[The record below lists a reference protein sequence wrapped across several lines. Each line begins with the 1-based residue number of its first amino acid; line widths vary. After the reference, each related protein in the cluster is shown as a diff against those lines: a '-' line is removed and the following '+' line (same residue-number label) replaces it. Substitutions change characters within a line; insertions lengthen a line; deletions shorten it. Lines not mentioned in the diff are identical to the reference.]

1 MSAKSSP
8 SPPQGPVQVDESNLP
23 QGHCRYILLLP
34 EIKGQRCACVN
45 FTLNRGL
52 PGATCDCGHLA
63 CFHNRE
69 AEPSEMDLLKQRI
82 RALEEQLSGQDRL
95 ARDRDDDANQVLLAR
110 VSGVEDEIEKS
121 REEFSQEIK
130 RAFSN
135 STLAWSSYQ
144 QVQKKVEA
152 QSKQMNSILDRL
164 VGYDAALKRLDDR
177 QLELQDADTY
187 LEERIEYLQETI
199 DETEKPSTRGRDPRP
214 RRRSTSD
221 SRHPNGPSDT
231 PDPLDHPLGPT
242 PGPSPPS
249 ANPAQGHSGAS
260 TLGQQSFAPAP
271 PSQALRTGTVSA
283 ASGIWTVHIS
293 LLPHATIPMPF
304 ERNTNA
310 YQRCLSRG
318 LHQVVPIRGPSS
330 EAFCQAINRAFGSL
344 LKGRPWM
351 PLQAELCNA
360 EQLQG
365 LPMLRQLEP
374 QLVDAGKYDADFLRR
389 HCAVCDGNGLMESL
403 YITMREP
410 HALSWRAVRNAP
422 VFTAGLEESWEFDPL
437 LDNDPYDDDIAVD
450 DDHRPAAGD
459 IVPAAF
465 PGRLKR
471 TASEMQR
478 SGSFGS
484 ANTPPPPPGPATQ
497 TQTQP
502 NAAAAEGGSGVLPR
516 AKRTCPLPAGKIV
529 DLRRPGVGTA

>member
-1 MSAKSSP
+1 MSAKSTP
-8 SPPQGPVQVDESNLP
+8 SPPQGPVTQVDESSLP

-63 CFHNRE
+63 CFHNKE

-82 RALEEQLSGQDRL
+82 KELEERYSGQDAT
-95 ARDRDDDANQVLLAR
+95 ARDRDDDASQAILAR
-110 VSGVEDEIEKS
+110 VSGLEEEVERS

-135 STLAWSSYQ
+135 STLAWNSFQ
-144 QVQKKVEA
+144 HVQRKVEG
-152 QSKQMNSILDRL
+152 QELQMNHVLNRL
-164 VGYDAALKRLDDR
+164 AGVDAVLQRLDDR

-187 LEERIEYLQETI
+187 LEERIEYIQETL
-199 DETEKPSTRGRDPRP
+199 DESEKPHTRGRDPRP
-214 RRRSTSD
+214 RGRSMSGART
-221 SRHPNGPSDT
+221 PNG
-231 PDPLDHPLGPT
+231 LNHPLGALDRPLGET
-242 PGPSPPS
+242 LGPSPSS
-249 ANPAQGHSGAS
+249 ANPDHSDAS
-260 TLGQQSFAPAP
+260 TLDQPVPTPQPT
-271 PSQALRTGTVSA
+271 RTGSVSA

-318 LHQVVPIRGPSS
+318 LHQVVPIRGPSA
-330 EAFCQAINRAFGSL
+330 EAFCAAVNKAFGSL
-344 LKGRPWM
+344 LRGRPWM

-374 QLVDAGKYDADFLRR
+374 HLIDEQYDAEFLRKN
-389 HCAVCDGNGLMESL
+389 CAVCDANGMMESL

-410 HALSWRAVRNAP
+410 HALSWHAVRRAP
-422 VFTAGLEESWEFDPL
+422 IFTEGLEESWEFDPL
-437 LDNDPYDDDIAVD
+437 LDNDPYDDDDIAVD
-450 DDHRPAAGD
+450 DDNRPAAGD
-459 IVPAAF
+459 IVPTL
-465 PGRLKR
+465 PSLKR
-471 TASEMQR
+471 TASEMHR
-478 SGSFGS
+478 SSSFGS
-484 ANTPPPPPGPATQ
+484 ATAATPAV
-497 TQTQP
+497 
-502 NAAAAEGGSGVLPR
+502 EGVLPR
-516 AKRTCPLPAGKIV
+516 AKRTCPLPAKANTIV

>member
-8 SPPQGPVQVDESNLP
+8 SPRQGPVTQVDESSLP

-34 EIKGQRCACVN
+34 EVKGQRCACVN

-63 CFHNRE
+63 CFHNKE

-82 RALEEQLSGQDRL
+82 KELEERHSGQETTV
-95 ARDRDDDANQVLLAR
+95 RDGDADVSQALLAR
-110 VSGVEDEIEKS
+110 ISGLEEELERS

-130 RAFSN
+130 RAFAN
-135 STLAWSSYQ
+135 STLAWNSFQ
-144 QVQKKVEA
+144 HVQRKVEV
-152 QSKQMNSILDRL
+152 QEGHTNHVLNRL
-164 VGYDAALKRLDDR
+164 ADVDTALQRLDNR

-187 LEERIEYLQETI
+187 LEERIEYIQETM
-199 DETEKPSTRGRDPRP
+199 DENEKPEARGRDPRP
-214 RRRSTSD
+214 RHKSTSGV
-221 SRHPNGPSDT
+221 RGPNGQ
-231 PDPLDHPLGPT
+231 DHPLGAPPG
-242 PGPSPPS
+242 PGPSL
-249 ANPAQGHSGAS
+249 ANPGHSGAS
-260 TLGQQSFAPAP
+260 TLGRLAPT
-271 PSQALRTGTVSA
+271 SQPARTGSVSA

-318 LHQVVPIRGPSS
+318 LHQVVPIRGPSA
-330 EAFCQAINRAFGSL
+330 EAFCAAVNRAFGSL
-344 LKGRPWM
+344 IKGRPWM

-374 QLVDAGKYDADFLRR
+374 NLIDAQYDAEFLRR
-389 HCAVCDGNGLMESL
+389 NCAVSDANGMMESL

-410 HALSWRAVRNAP
+410 HALSWHAVRRAP
-422 VFTAGLEESWEFDPL
+422 VFTEGLEESWEYDPL
-437 LDNDPYDDDIAVD
+437 LDNDPYDDDDIAVD
-450 DDHRPAAGD
+450 EDTRPAAGD
-459 IVPAAF
+459 IVPTF
-465 PGRLKR
+465 PSLKR

-478 SGSFGS
+478 SSSFGS
-484 ANTPPPPPGPATQ
+484 ATATTPAG
-497 TQTQP
+497 
-502 NAAAAEGGSGVLPR
+502 EGR
-516 AKRTCPLPAGKIV
+516 AKRTCPLPGKKNTIV
-529 DLRRPGVGTA
+529 GIRRPGVGTA